1 MRWTCLPLLATLAA
15 CATQGEG
22 PYDVYDPSAPV
33 DIQSMSTMEP
43 VMATANAAPWVNE
56 HGKTFLGFTAPQ
68 TGRWTWPGAEVGLE
82 AGDAACKAQGADH
95 ACTLAEIVIAEEA
108 GELARAP
115 ADITFWINDED
126 APAGGRCGNVD
137 RHARGGSYTYEGADR
152 SWSGQARTSVDQGRT
167 SVLISVPP
175 DVRYDARCLSD
186 PDVCASFIPSGY
198 PCNAQR
204 AIACCG

>member
-22 PYDVYDPSAPV
+22 PYDVYAPSAPV

-68 TGRWTWPGAEVGLE
+68 TGRWTWPGAEVGLD

-95 ACTLAEIVIAEEA
+95 ACTLAEIVIAQEA
-108 GELARAP
+108 GELARAAGARRLVLSHLLP
-115 ADITFWINDED
+115 GASAEAAASEAAAAYGAPVDVATPHLTF
-126 APAGGRCGNVD
+126 
-137 RHARGGSYTYEGADR
+137 
-152 SWSGQARTSVDQGRT
+152 
-167 SVLISVPP
+167 
-175 DVRYDARCLSD
+175 DV
-186 PDVCASFIPSGY
+186 
-198 PCNAQR
+198 
-204 AIACCG
+204 